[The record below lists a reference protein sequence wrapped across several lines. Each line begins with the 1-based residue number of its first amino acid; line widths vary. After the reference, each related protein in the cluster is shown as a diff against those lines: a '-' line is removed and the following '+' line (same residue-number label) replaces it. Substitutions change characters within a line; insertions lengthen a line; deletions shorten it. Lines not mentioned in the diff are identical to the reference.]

1 MDDAAVGV
9 GLDVAIE
16 RIREDLLKA
25 RKSGEGAHIRLP
37 VQSVTVQ
44 LQVVASKEKE
54 GRAGFRVPF
63 LHVEAGGS
71 TSTGSQET
79 SVVTIVF
86 GEPVDRQGNPVQV
99 SEDFEKPKG

>member
-1 MDDAAVGV
+1 MDEDSVGV

-25 RKSGEGAHIRLP
+25 RKSGEGADIRFP

-44 LQVVASKEKE
+44 LQVVASKENE
-54 GRAGFRVPF
+54 GRAGFKVPF

-79 SVVTIVF
+79 SVVTVVF
-86 GEPVDRQGNPVQV
+86 GAPVDRQGNAVQV
-99 SEDFEKPKG
+99 SEDLDKPKG